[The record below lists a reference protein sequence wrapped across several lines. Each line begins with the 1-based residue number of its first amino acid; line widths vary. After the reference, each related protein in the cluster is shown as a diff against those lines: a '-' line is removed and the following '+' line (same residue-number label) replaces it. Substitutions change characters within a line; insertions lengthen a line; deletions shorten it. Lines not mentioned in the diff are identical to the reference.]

1 MIVRLVVLLI
11 RGYQV
16 TIAPLLVD
24 RTYNMPRCRFSPSC
38 SQYAVDALTTQG
50 LVRGSW
56 LTLRRLLRCHPW
68 NPGGYDP
75 VPPTLAVSTSA
86 PSESAQRSAVPTS

>member
-1 MIVRLVVLLI
+1 MMVRLVVLLI

-16 TIAPLLVD
+16 TIAPLLLD
-24 RTYNMPRCRFSPSC
+24 RTYNMPRCRFNPSC

-75 VPPTLAVSTSA
+75 VPRAPALPTPA
-86 PSESAQRSAVPTS
+86 ERSAVPTS

>member
-1 MIVRLVVLLI
+1 MMVRLVVLLI

-16 TIAPLLVD
+16 TIAPLLLD

-38 SQYAVDALTTQG
+38 SRYAVDALTTQG

-75 VPPTLAVSTSA
+75 VPPAPALPTSA
-86 PSESAQRSAVPTS
+86 ERSAVPTS

>member
-1 MIVRLVVLLI
+1 MMVRLVVLLI
-11 RGYQV
+11 RAYQV
-16 TIAPLLVD
+16 TIAPLLLD

-75 VPPTLAVSTSA
+75 VPPAPGLPTSA
-86 PSESAQRSAVPTS
+86 ERSAVPTS